1 VVQNACGLSQHPRV
15 SRCAKSRERLSSPNF
30 PQLHFGEPSSGF
42 TPGLGS
48 VSHGIR
54 AQGEAR
60 LSSLSGDGTQE
71 DPQAPT
77 RLHVG
82 GARRRP
88 SSPARIY
95 WGGRTHAPG
104 GPT

>member
-1 VVQNACGLSQHPRV
+1 MPVACPNTQGCPGVLRVGSAFRVPTFHNYTLVNPQVGSPRD
-15 SRCAKSRERLSSPNF
+15 
-30 PQLHFGEPSSGF
+30 
-42 TPGLGS
+42 LG
-48 VSHGIR
+48 VCHMCIR